1 MALKF
6 SLNSKALFYD
16 SGLQR
21 SIKLFLVLLLLVNR
35 YKMYEKRV
43 LASVAFLDSTF
54 TGVYIC
60 NAVFF
65 FVQHVEP
72 NLNLCTNLFCAV
84 LIAILFVPCLYSY
97 LLKLLYAYL
106 LLHNINSCASQQKLN
121 IAQSKLL
128 KKSGHFF
135 SF

>member
-1 MALKF
+1 
-6 SLNSKALFYD
+6 
-16 SGLQR
+16 
-21 SIKLFLVLLLLVNR
+21 
-35 YKMYEKRV
+35 MYEKRV

-60 NAVFF
+60 NAVFFF

-128 KKSGHFF
+128 KKKSGHFF